1 MVLARNIFVAL
12 ALLIA
17 LVVAWSAFAS
27 DIISAPE
34 AHIRSAKGEI
44 TLIDV
49 RSVGEWRDSGIP
61 KGAKAISI
69 HDPDGMA
76 AFVGRV
82 TAAVKGDKSRPV
94 ALICAR
100 GVRSTRADW
109 ALSKA
114 GFTNILN
121 VREGTLGNWIDGPG
135 WFDRKLPVEP
145 YRQSEAGKRRIV
157 FRESWR

>member
-1 MVLARNIFVAL
+1 VILVRNIFIAMALLVASMAAGPAL
-12 ALLIA
+12 ASE
-17 LVVAWSAFAS
+17 V
-27 DIISAPE
+27 ISAPE
-34 AHIRSAKGEI
+34 ALSRSVKGEL

-69 HDPDGMA
+69 HDPEGMD
-76 AFVGRV
+76 AFVAKV
-82 TAAVKGDKSRPV
+82 TAAVKGDKTRPV

-109 ALSKA
+109 ALGKA

-135 WFDRKLPVEP
+135 WLDRKLPVEK
-145 YRQSEAGKRRIV
+145 YRQAEDGK
-157 FRESWR
+157 

>member
-1 MVLARNIFVAL
+1 MILARNIFIAIVLLVASVAAWPAL
-12 ALLIA
+12 ASEVIT
-17 LVVAWSAFAS
+17 
-27 DIISAPE
+27 APE
-34 AHIRSAKGEI
+34 ALSLSMKGEI

-49 RSVGEWRDSGIP
+49 RSVDEWRESGIP

-69 HDPDGMA
+69 HDPDGME
-76 AFVGRV
+76 AFVAKI

-114 GFTNILN
+114 GFTNILI
-121 VREGTLGNWIDGPG
+121 VREGTSGNWIDGPG

-145 YRQSEAGKRRIV
+145 YRQPEAKK
-157 FRESWR
+157 